1 MSSSGNSR
9 RKFKSS
15 PTRQSDLSE
24 FGAVSYCSLPRQAR
38 LDQYF
43 PKNNPILDILLACIK
58 ESEVLDKAALRFKTT
73 QKDLYLNKKQEGV
86 KE

>member
-58 ESEVLDKAALRFKTT
+58 ESEVLDKAHYGLRPH
-73 QKDLYLNKKQEGV
+73 KKIFI
-86 KE
+86 